1 MTMQTYVFCEYLSEN
16 EKFHE
21 IVLKFLKYFSSS
33 IELTQAPD
41 KPYKTVCIFQLS
53 TYIYRGICWHI
64 MLIYMKAA
72 YSTWTA
78 LIFQR

>member
-41 KPYKTVCIFQLS
+41 KPYTVKRFAYFSLVRIFIEE
-53 TYIYRGICWHI
+53 YVGILC
-64 MLIYMKAA
+64 
-72 YSTWTA
+72 
-78 LIFQR
+78 